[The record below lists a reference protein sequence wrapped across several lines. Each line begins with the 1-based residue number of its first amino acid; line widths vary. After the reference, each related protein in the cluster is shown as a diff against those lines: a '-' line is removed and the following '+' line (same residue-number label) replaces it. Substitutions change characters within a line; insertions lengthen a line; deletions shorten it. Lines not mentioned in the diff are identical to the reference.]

1 MRNTF
6 LIDYTL
12 NNKIL
17 TKLARICYARI
28 RMKRIEDMLNQEIEN
43 NTKLMAKIKER
54 NNVQRTTAGVWSIWH
69 TFDAW
74 F

>member
-12 NNKIL
+12 DNKTL
-17 TKLARICYARI
+17 TKLGKIYYAKI
-28 RMKRIEDMLNQEIEN
+28 SMKRIENILNQEIEN

-54 NNVQRTTAGVWSIWH
+54 NNV
-69 TFDAW
+69 
-74 F
+74 

>member
-12 NNKIL
+12 DNKTL
-17 TKLARICYARI
+17 TKLGKIYYAKI
-28 RMKRIEDMLNQEIEN
+28 SMKRIENMLNQEIEN
-43 NTKLMAKIKER
+43 NTKIITKIKER

>member
-12 NNKIL
+12 NNKTL
-17 TKLARICYARI
+17 TKLGRICYARI

-43 NTKLMAKIKER
+43 NIKLMTKIKER
-54 NNVQRTTAGVWSIWH
+54 NNV
-69 TFDAW
+69 
-74 F
+74 